1 MCWMPNLEQSCCH
14 VADENCVPL
23 PEVWVAVTPNLATQE
38 DMKAAA
44 HRRCR
49 GSGRGLLPGRTSW
62 RACFRDT
69 TWPNAIRLWVGI
81 LRIKGQG
88 IKKSSL
94 YLHLQRKLLVV
105 SSYSGVSGQR
115 PSMLQS
121 QLRVTELSKRYSIS
135 GTFCYRVHFGT
146 GEIFLQGTF
155 CCKGHFVT
163 RDILV
168 QGTFCYRGHFVTG
181 DILLHGTFFYTGH
194 FVTRDILLQGT
205 FCFRGHCVLGLQYP
219 CI

>member
-1 MCWMPNLEQSCCH
+1 M
-14 VADENCVPL
+14 
-23 PEVWVAVTPNLATQE
+23 
-38 DMKAAA
+38 
-44 HRRCR
+44 
-49 GSGRGLLPGRTSW
+49 
-62 RACFRDT
+62 
-69 TWPNAIRLWVGI
+69 
-81 LRIKGQG
+81 
-88 IKKSSL
+88 
-94 YLHLQRKLLVV
+94 LVV

-163 RDILV
+163 RDIL
-168 QGTFCYRGHFVTG
+168 
-181 DILLHGTFFYTGH
+181 
-194 FVTRDILLQGT
+194 LQGT

-219 CI
+219 CISRNSLNSLYSACLLYSLLTNLKCVICDCVSRMISGMFISTHTNPKF